1 MNGDAAEE
9 VVRMALNG
17 ADISIRLVGAGAK
30 NLAALLVAWAKKEKK
45 HVGRTSLPKLLSGGD
60 ELHVL
65 SLTEKQYDGFK
76 KLAKKKIT
84 YAPFLNTKSKD
95 GKVDIVLGAKQ
106 LSFANHI
113 LSKVGY
119 RNIEPGTGAHVELMN
134 EKDKEE
140 IFIERIN
147 YSETVKA
154 FDNNPNYVEIDG
166 TQLSEHQTK
175 YFKSYKLYSGIKEMN
190 AEKKAGFVLVFDSEL
205 DERAYMIE
213 VYGQGN
219 MNLLRIKAFFVMNN
233 LEVLFY

>member
-1 MNGDAAEE
+1 M
-9 VVRMALNG
+9 RR
-17 ADISIRLVGAGAK
+17 I
-30 NLAALLVAWAKKEKK
+30 LLFV
-45 HVGRTSLPKLLSGGD
+45 LLTCMFCGCASNTEINSGGD
-60 ELHVL
+60 DMSVEENKRMEPNNTDATEQIVKFLELM
-65 SLTEKQYDGFK
+65 
-76 KLAKKKIT
+76 
-84 YAPFLNTKSKD
+84 KSD
-95 GKVDIVLGAKQ
+95 
-106 LSFANHI
+106 
-113 LSKVGY
+113 KVGDETAVIWENESAFPIEDRLDSSEINDGYVGVTEATIY
-119 RNIEPGTGAHVELMN
+119 RADLCIACEYPSEFVPDDVDENVPDKLHLVN

-233 LEVLFY
+233 FEVLFY